1 MHGIKGKQLYRL
13 VFYGVIFAVAAV
25 GALVYTGVREIRHD
39 AAVVA
44 VENSARGL
52 SGAVTVLL
60 NAVRNSNQEMGQG
73 LLKSLKPAALRKEFG
88 AVLKDHQNLAAVM
101 VSDGQGLRYLLT
113 RRFGGMV
120 EAVPDE
126 MHSAVAW
133 TLFKDGKADD
143 KPFSGWELE
152 LPQVDHVLSDE
163 FSHLE
168 PGQVNWRSAG
178 RFHHVNVAWITASS
192 LVESGSGERLMLS
205 FAFPAEAILSQLSEA
220 ERGGAERIFLYWG
233 DGRAMPVS
241 GLGADVGPDLAG
253 QSLTPD
259 QLPDPVVRQ
268 AVSGLAARDKGMNKA
283 PDKPFSFVNNHEI
296 WWTWAMPLSIFGDT
310 LSLGVAVPRK
320 NVLSTLTSDSFLQ
333 GGAVVLILM
342 AFGVLF
348 ILHRN
353 RGRIE
358 SLGMRRAA
366 ALTAGDVTDL
376 IQAGEGGRLEFKQ
389 TLRFNLKSGKNGK
402 EIEHACLKTVSA
414 FLNTEGG
421 TLLIGVADDGTV
433 TGFDEDRF
441 DSDDKA
447 LLHFNNLV
455 DRHIGTEFSRYID
468 SKVIEVGEKRV
479 LRVHCVPAPAP
490 AILDAAKGEEF
501 FVRSGPASRSLTLK
515 QFHDWLKKHQ

>member
-1 MHGIKGKQLYRL
+1 MRGIRGRQLYKL
-13 VFYGVIFAVAAV
+13 LFYGVIFAVAAL
-25 GALVYTGVREIRHD
+25 GALAYTGVREIRHD

-73 LLKSLKPAALRKEFG
+73 LLKSLEPGALRKEFG
-88 AVLKDHQNLAAVM
+88 AVLKDHQNLEAVM
-101 VSDGQGLRYLLT
+101 VSDGQGMRYMLT

-126 MHSAVAW
+126 LHTVLTW
-133 TLFKDGKADD
+133 TLLKDGKADD
-143 KPFSGWELE
+143 KPFLGWKMNLA
-152 LPQVDHVLSDE
+152 QVDSVLSDE

-168 PGQVNWRSAG
+168 PGQVNWRGAN
-178 RFHHVNVAWITASS
+178 RFHHVDVAWITASS
-192 LVESGSGERLMLS
+192 LVESGSGQHLMLS
-205 FAFPAEAILSQLSEA
+205 FAFPAEAILSQLSGA

-241 GLGADVGPDLAG
+241 GLGADVAPDLSGKA
-253 QSLTPD
+253 LTSAE
-259 QLPDPVVRQ
+259 LPDPVVRK
-268 AVSGLAARDKGMNKA
+268 AVSGLAALEDGT
-283 PDKPFSFVNNHEI
+283 PDKPFSFTSEGEV

-310 LSLGVAVPRK
+310 LSLGVAVPRE
-320 NVLSTLTSDSFLQ
+320 NALNTLTSDSFLQ
-333 GGAVVLILM
+333 IGSVVLILM

-348 ILHRN
+348 VLHRS

-358 SLGMRRAA
+358 SLGMRREAA
-366 ALTAGDVTDL
+366 VSGDDVL
-376 IQAGEGGRLEFKQ
+376 AMVQAGEGGRLEFKQ

-414 FLNTEGG
+414 FLNSEGG

-441 DSDDKA
+441 ESGDKA

-468 SKVIEVGEKRV
+468 SRIIEVGEKRV
-479 LRVHCVPAPAP
+479 LRIYCMPASVP

-501 FVRSGPASRSLTLK
+501 YVRSGPASRCLTLK
-515 QFHDWLKKHQ
+515 QFHDWLRKHR

>member
-1 MHGIKGKQLYRL
+1 MGSIRGRKLYQL

-60 NAVRNSNQEMGQG
+60 NAVRNSNQEIGDG
-73 LLKSLKPAALRKEFG
+73 LLKSLDNGVLRKEFST
-88 AVLKDHQNLAAVM
+88 VLKDHQNLAAIL

-120 EAVPDE
+120 EAVPDD
-126 MHSAVAW
+126 MHDAVGW
-133 TLFKDGKADD
+133 TLLKDGKPDD
-143 KPFSGWELE
+143 KPFSGWDIDLK
-152 LPQVDHVLSDE
+152 QVDSVLSDE
-163 FSHLE
+163 FEHLQ
-168 PGQVNWRSAG
+168 PGQVNWRSAN
-178 RFHHVNVAWITASS
+178 RFHHVKVAWITASS
-192 LVESGSGERLMLS
+192 LVESGDGERFMLS

-220 ERGGAERIFLYWG
+220 EHGGAERIFLYWG
-233 DGRAMPVS
+233 DGKAMPVA
-241 GLGADVGPDLAG
+241 GLGEDVGADLAG
-253 QSLTPD
+253 QALVPA
-259 QLPDPVVRQ
+259 QLPDSVVRQ
-268 AVSGLAARDKGMNKA
+268 AVAGLAAHGNGT
-283 PDKPFSFVNNHEI
+283 PEKPFPFVSGGET

-310 LSLGVAVPRK
+310 LSLGVAVPRQ
-320 NVLSTLTSDSFLQ
+320 NVLSALTSDTFLQ

-348 ILHRN
+348 VLHRN

-358 SLGMRRAA
+358 SLGLRREAA
-366 ALTAGDVTDL
+366 VSAGDVVDL
-376 IQAGEGGRLEFKQ
+376 IQSGEGGGLEFKQ

-414 FLNTEGG
+414 FINSEGG

-441 DSDDKA
+441 ESDDKA

-468 SKVIEVGEKRV
+468 SRIIEVGDKRV
-479 LRVHCVPAPAP
+479 LRVHCVPAPVP

-501 FVRSGPASRSLTLK
+501 YVRSGPASRSLTLK

>member
-1 MHGIKGKQLYRL
+1 MHGIRGKQLYSL
-13 VFYGVIFAVAAV
+13 IFYGVIFAVAAV
-25 GALVYTGVREIRHD
+25 GALAYMGVREIRHD

-60 NAVRNSNQEMGQG
+60 NAVRSSNQEISQG
-73 LLKSLKPAALRKEFG
+73 LLKSLEPAALRKEFS
-88 AVLKDHQNLAAVM
+88 AVLKDHQNLEAVM

-126 MHSAVAW
+126 LHTVLSW
-133 TLFKDGKADD
+133 TLLKDGKADD
-143 KPFSGWELE
+143 KPFLGWKMNLA
-152 LPQVDHVLSDE
+152 QVDGVLSDE

-168 PGQVNWRSAG
+168 PGQVNWRGAN

-192 LVESGSGERLMLS
+192 LVDSGSGQHLMIS
-205 FAFPAEAILSQLSEA
+205 FAFPAEAILSQLSGA

-241 GLGADVGPDLAG
+241 GLGADVAPELSGKA
-253 QSLTPD
+253 LTPD
-259 QLPDPVVRQ
+259 ELPDPVVRK
-268 AVSGLAARDKGMNKA
+268 AVSGLAALEDGT
-283 PDKPFSFVNNHEI
+283 PEKPFPFTLDGEI

-320 NVLSTLTSDSFLQ
+320 NVLNTLTSDSFLQ
-333 GGAVVLILM
+333 AGAVVLILM

-348 ILHRN
+348 VLHRS

-358 SLGMRRAA
+358 SLGLRREAA
-366 ALTAGDVTDL
+366 TTEDDILAL

-414 FLNTEGG
+414 FLNSEGG
-421 TLLIGVADDGTV
+421 TLLVGVADDGSV
-433 TGFDEDRF
+433 TGFDEDNF

-468 SKVIEVGEKRV
+468 SRIIEVGDKRV
-479 LRVHCVPAPAP
+479 LSVHCIPAPAP

-501 FVRSGPASRSLTLK
+501 YVRSGPASRCLTLK
-515 QFHDWLKKHQ
+515 QFHEWLGRHQ

>member
-1 MHGIKGKQLYRL
+1 MHGLRGRQLYQL
-13 VFYGVIFAVAAV
+13 VFYGVIFVVAAV
-25 GALVYTGVREIRHD
+25 GALAYMGVREIRHD

-44 VENSARGL
+44 VESSARGL

-73 LLKSLKPAALRKEFG
+73 LLKSLKSEALRREFG
-88 AVLKDHQNLAAVM
+88 TVLRDHQNLSAIM

-113 RRFGGMV
+113 RRFGGTV

-126 MHSAVAW
+126 LHTAVSW
-133 TLFKDGKADD
+133 TLLKDGRPD
-143 KPFSGWELE
+143 KEPFTGWDMDLH
-152 LPQVDHVLSDE
+152 QVDRVLSDE

-178 RFHHVNVAWITASS
+178 RFHHVSAAWITASS
-192 LVESGSGERLMLS
+192 LAESGAGDRLMLS

-253 QSLTPD
+253 RALAPE
-259 QLPDPVVRQ
+259 QLPDPVVRL
-268 AVSGLAARDKGMNKA
+268 AVSGLATHAKA
-283 PDKPFSFVNNHEI
+283 PDGAPGKPFSFVSDHEV

-333 GGAVVLILM
+333 AGAVVLILM

-348 ILHRN
+348 VLHRN
-353 RGRIE
+353 RERIE
-358 SLGMRRAA
+358 SLGRRREAA
-366 ALTAGDVTDL
+366 ASAGDVLDL
-376 IQAGEGGRLEFKQ
+376 IRSGEGGRLEFKQ

-433 TGFDEDRF
+433 TGFDEDGF
-441 DSDDKA
+441 ESDDRA

-468 SKVIEVGEKRV
+468 SRIIAVDDRRV
-479 LRVHCVPAPAP
+479 LRVHCIQAQAP

-501 FVRSGPASRSLTLK
+501 YVRSGPASRCLTLR

>member
-1 MHGIKGKQLYRL
+1 MRGIKGRQLYQL
-13 VFYGVIFAVAAV
+13 LFYGVIFAVSAV
-25 GALVYTGVREIRHD
+25 GALAYMGVREIRHD
-39 AAVVA
+39 AAMVA

-73 LLKSLKPAALRKEFG
+73 LLKSLKPGALRKEFS
-88 AVLKDHQNLAAVM
+88 AVLKDHQNLEAILL
-101 VSDGQGLRYLLT
+101 SDGQGLRYLLT

-126 MHSAVAW
+126 MHTVLNW
-133 TLFKDGKADD
+133 ELLKDGKASDQ
-143 KPFSGWELE
+143 PFTGWALDLGE
-152 LPQVDHVLSDE
+152 VDRTLSNE
-163 FSHLE
+163 FSHLD

-178 RFHHVNVAWITASS
+178 RFHHVKVAWITASS
-192 LVESGSGERLMLS
+192 LVESDSGQRLMLS

-220 ERGGAERIFLYWG
+220 EHGGAERIFLYWG

-241 GLGADVGPDLAG
+241 GLGTDVAPDLAG
-253 QSLTPD
+253 QALPPDKLT
-259 QLPDPVVRQ
+259 DPVVRK
-268 AVSGLAARDKGMNKA
+268 AVTGLAALEDGT
-283 PDKPFSFVNNHEI
+283 PDKPFSFTSGGEV

-333 GGAVVLILM
+333 AGAVVLILM

-348 ILHRN
+348 ILHRS
-353 RGRIE
+353 RSRIE
-358 SLGMRRAA
+358 SLGLRREAA
-366 ALTAGDVTDL
+366 GSAGDILDL
-376 IQAGEGGRLEFKQ
+376 IRSGEGGRLEFKQ

-414 FLNTEGG
+414 FLNSEGG

-433 TGFDEDRF
+433 TGFDEDNF
-441 DSDDKA
+441 ESDDKA

-468 SKVIEVGEKRV
+468 SRVIEMGEKRV
-479 LRVHCVPAPAP
+479 LRIHCIPAAAP

-501 FVRSGPASRSLTLK
+501 YVRSGPASRCLTLK
-515 QFHDWLKKHQ
+515 QFHDWLGRHQ

>member
-1 MHGIKGKQLYRL
+1 MRRVRGKQLYKL
-13 VFYGVIFAVAAV
+13 LFYGVIFAVAAV
-25 GALVYTGVREIRHD
+25 GALAYMGVREIRHD

-73 LLKSLKPAALRKEFG
+73 LPKNLKSDTLRKEFST
-88 AVLKDHQNLAAVM
+88 VLKNHQSLEAVM
-101 VSDGQGLRYLLT
+101 LSDGQGLRYLLT

-126 MHSAVAW
+126 MHTVLKW
-133 TLFKDGKADD
+133 ELLKDGKASEQ
-143 KPFSGWELE
+143 PFTGWAMDLGE
-152 LPQVDHVLSDE
+152 VDRTLSSE
-163 FSHLE
+163 FNHLD

-178 RFHHVNVAWITASS
+178 RFHHVKVAWITASS
-192 LVESGSGERLMLS
+192 LVESDSGQRLMIS

-220 ERGGAERIFLYWG
+220 EHGGAERIFLYWG
-233 DGRAMPVS
+233 DGRAMPVG
-241 GLGADVGPDLAG
+241 GLGEDVGPDLAG
-253 QSLTPD
+253 RALTPD
-259 QLPDPVVRQ
+259 KLPDPVVRK
-268 AVSGLAARDKGMNKA
+268 AVSGLAALEEGT
-283 PDKPFSFVNNHEI
+283 PDKPFSFTSDGET

-333 GGAVVLILM
+333 AGAVVLILM

-348 ILHRN
+348 VLHRS

-358 SLGMRRAA
+358 SLGMRREAA
-366 ALTAGDVTDL
+366 ATAGDVLDL

-414 FLNTEGG
+414 FLNSEGG
-421 TLLIGVADDGTV
+421 TLLVGVSDSGIV
-433 TGFDEDRF
+433 TGFEEDKF

-468 SKVIEVGEKRV
+468 SRVIELGEKRV
-479 LRVHCVPAPAP
+479 LCIHCVPAPVP

-501 FVRSGPASRSLTLK
+501 YVRSGPASRCLTLK
-515 QFHDWLKKHQ
+515 QFQDWLGKHQ

>member
-1 MHGIKGKQLYRL
+1 MHGIKGRQLYQL
-13 VFYGVIFAVAAV
+13 LFYGVIFAVAAV
-25 GALVYTGVREIRHD
+25 GSLAYMGVREIRHD
-39 AAVVA
+39 AAMVA

-88 AVLKDHQNLAAVM
+88 AVLKDHQNLEAILL
-101 VSDGQGLRYLLT
+101 SDGQGLRYMLT

-120 EAVPDE
+120 EAVPDDL
-126 MHSAVAW
+126 HTALSW
-133 TLFKDGKADD
+133 TLLKDGKTGD
-143 KPFSGWELE
+143 KPFLGWKMNLA
-152 LPQVDHVLSDE
+152 QVDTVLSDE

-168 PGQVNWRSAG
+168 PGQVNWRSAN
-178 RFHHVNVAWITASS
+178 RFHHVDVAWITASS
-192 LVESGSGERLMLS
+192 LVESGSSQRLMIS
-205 FAFPAEAILSQLSEA
+205 FAFPAEAILSQLSGA

-241 GLGADVGPDLAG
+241 GLGTDVAPDLAG
-253 QSLTPD
+253 QALTPD
-259 QLPDPVVRQ
+259 KLPDPVVRK
-268 AVSGLAARDKGMNKA
+268 AVSGLAALEDGT
-283 PDKPFSFVNNHEI
+283 PDKPFSFTSGGEV

-310 LSLGVAVPRK
+310 LSLGVAVPRQ

-333 GGAVVLILM
+333 AGAVVLILM

-348 ILHRN
+348 ILHRS

-358 SLGMRRAA
+358 SLGMRREAA
-366 ALTAGDVTDL
+366 ATAGDVIDL

-414 FLNTEGG
+414 FLNSEGG
-421 TLLIGVADDGTV
+421 TLLVGVADDGTV
-433 TGFDEDRF
+433 TGFDEDNF

-468 SKVIEVGEKRV
+468 SRIIEVGGKRV
-479 LRVHCVPAPAP
+479 LRVHCIPAPVP

-501 FVRSGPASRSLTLK
+501 YVRSGPASRCLTLK
-515 QFHDWLKKHQ
+515 QFHDWLGRHQ

>member
-1 MHGIKGKQLYRL
+1 MRGIRGSQLYLL
-13 VFYGVIFAVAAV
+13 VFYGVIFTVVAIGGLAY
-25 GALVYTGVREIRHD
+25 LGVREIRHD

-60 NAVRNSNQEMGQG
+60 NAVRSSNQEIGQG
-73 LLKSLKPAALRKEFG
+73 LLKSLKPDALRKELG
-88 AVLKDHQNLAAVM
+88 AVLRKHESLTAVM

-113 RRFGGMV
+113 RRYGAMV

-126 MHSAVAW
+126 MHSALMSKLLKNGKPDNESFLEG
-133 TLFKDGKADD
+133 TPDLSQMDG
-143 KPFSGWELE
+143 
-152 LPQVDHVLSDE
+152 VLSEE
-163 FSHLE
+163 FNHLE

-178 RFHHVNVAWITASS
+178 RFHNVKAAWITAST
-192 LVESGSGERLMLS
+192 LVESGGGERLMLS
-205 FAFPAEAILSQLSEA
+205 FAFQAEAILSQLNEA
-220 ERGGAERIFLYWG
+220 EHGGAERIFLYWG

-241 GLGADVGPDLAG
+241 GLGVNVPPESVGQVLTADELV
-253 QSLTPD
+253 
-259 QLPDPVVRQ
+259 DPVVRQ
-268 AVSGLAARDKGMNKA
+268 AVTGLAARPKGA
-283 PDKPFSFVNNHEI
+283 PDKPFSFIVDGEV

-333 GGAVVLILM
+333 GGAVVLILI

-358 SLGMRRAA
+358 ALGMKREAA
-366 ALTAGDVTDL
+366 ATAADVREL
-376 IQAGEGGRLEFKQ
+376 IRSGEGGRLEFKQ
-389 TLRFNLKSGKNGK
+389 TLRFNLKAGKNGK

-421 TLLIGVADDGTV
+421 TLLVGVADDGSV
-433 TGFDEDRF
+433 TGFDEDGF
-441 DSDDKA
+441 DSDDRA

-455 DRHIGTEFSRYID
+455 DRHIGAEFSRYID
-468 SKVIEVGEKRV
+468 SRVIRMGEKRV

-490 AILDAAKGEEF
+490 VILDAAKGEEF
-501 FVRSGPASRSLTLK
+501 YVRSGPASRSLTLK
-515 QFHDWLKKHQ
+515 QFYDWLKKHS